1 MVLLDQSVLQLR
13 GLEEMSVVA
22 FEGAQLGYRHTDFR
36 LPAIAFDSCMAKQ
49 STYPIEVSLNSIAE
63 EVACLF
69 EHSRLN
75 SIAEEVACL
84 FEHSLVRRQRM
95 LVLVAFATPGV
106 QTCASTKRS
115 PRFCFADTLRMFP
128 YRKVSGGHLG
138 E

>member
-1 MVLLDQSVLQLR
+1 MALLDQSVLQLR

-22 FEGAQLGYRHTDFR
+22 FEGARLGYRHTDFR
-36 LPAIAFDSCMAKQ
+36 LPATAFDSCMAKQ
-49 STYPIEVSLNSIAE
+49 STYPIEVSLNSITK
-63 EVACLF
+63 
-69 EHSRLN
+69 
-75 SIAEEVACL
+75 EVACL

-95 LVLVAFATPGV
+95 LVLVVFATPGV

-128 YRKVSGGHLG
+128 YRKVSGRHLG